1 MKIVLRLAAVAA
13 CAANG
18 FAADEKPALPIDK
31 ALAIAQKYLAD
42 GGHAGGTAISSLAV
56 EREAFGSSK
65 VNWFAKWTPTI
76 VLPDGRKELGL
87 EIHMDGTF
95 ARIVDKKVR
104 N

>member
-1 MKIVLRLAAVAA
+1 MKPVLCLATIAA
-13 CAANG
+13 CAASALATG
-18 FAADEKPALPIDK
+18 ERPALPIDK

-42 GGHAGGTAISSLAV
+42 ASHTGATAISSLAV
-56 EREAFGSSK
+56 ERETFGSSK
-65 VNWFAKWTPTI
+65 VNWFARWAPMI

-95 ARIVDKKVR
+95 ARIVDKKAR

>member
-1 MKIVLRLAAVAA
+1 MKSLLCLVTATA
-13 CAANG
+13 CAASAL
-18 FAADEKPALPIDK
+18 AAEERPALPIDK

-65 VNWFAKWTPTI
+65 LNWFARWAPTI

-95 ARIVDKKVR
+95 ARIVDKKAR
-104 N
+104 Q

>member
-1 MKIVLRLAAVAA
+1 MKPLLCLAMVAA
-13 CAANG
+13 CAANAC
-18 FAADEKPALPIDK
+18 AADEQPALPIDK

-42 GGHAGGTAISSLAV
+42 GGHAGGTAISSLAI
-56 EREAFGSSK
+56 ERAAFGSSK
-65 VNWFAKWTPTI
+65 TNWFAKWAPTI

-95 ARIVDKKVR
+95 ARIVDKKAR

>member
-1 MKIVLRLAAVAA
+1 MKLLLCLATVAA
-13 CAANG
+13 CAANAL
-18 FAADEKPALPIDK
+18 AAEERPALPIDK
-31 ALAIAQKYLAD
+31 ALAVAQKYLAD

-56 EREAFGSSK
+56 EHAAFGSSK
-65 VNWFAKWTPTI
+65 VNWFAKWAPTI

-95 ARIVDKKVR
+95 ARIVDKKAR